1 MRNMKPL
8 ILKIKQNEDS
18 GFTLIELLV
27 AMMLNLLLMA
37 ILGTVIIGYINVQS
51 SMRGY
56 ITEQNQIQ
64 STLSTFNNQLKQAV
78 VDLSDSTTGSVGSL
92 GTNVIVP
99 EGCITATTSCTN
111 SMENSI
117 TFVIDQTGTQQGIRW
132 EFVPGTSPATS
143 YIEEQYGTVSDT
155 APPAFTFTP
164 TGSFV
169 QFYNVTSASFC
180 YLNKSGISM
189 IVNPGCPGAIPSGGV
204 SAYTTPVEIA
214 TCAVQVTFLI
224 HLASAPNVGRI
235 SSQIGVGLR
244 NQTSVDVSGSPSYST
259 GLAATC

>member
-1 MRNMKPL
+1 MKTL

-37 ILGTVIIGYINVQS
+37 ILGTVIIGFINVQS

-64 STLSTFNNQLKQAV
+64 STLSTFDNQLKQAV
-78 VDLSDSTTGSVGSL
+78 VDSADSPGTNVPVSQ

-99 EGCITATTSCTN
+99 EGCVTATSSCTN

-117 TFVIDQTGTQQGIRW
+117 TFVIDQTGTLQGIRW

-143 YIEEQYGTVSDT
+143 YIEEQYGTVSGT
-155 APPAFTFTP
+155 TPPAFTFTP

-204 SAYTTPVEIA
+204 SAYTTPDEIA